1 MLVELAVWLA
11 VSVLACDMVVRPV
24 LLGVHLGRE
33 MFPSAGEERLP
44 LGQALWRA
52 CRRTAASH
60 VAVTVGAVVVV
71 TVAVVTG
78 PWSGLVLGVGMW
90 LVVRTWRRQ
99 RGSAEGA

>member
-11 VSVLACDMVVRPV
+11 LWTLACDLAMRPV

-33 MFPSAGEERLP
+33 MFPPAGEERLP
-44 LGQALWRA
+44 LGPALWRA

-78 PWSGLVLGVGMW
+78 PWSGLVLGAGTA
-90 LVVRTWRRQ
+90 LVVWTWRRH
-99 RGSAEGA
+99 RKSAEGA